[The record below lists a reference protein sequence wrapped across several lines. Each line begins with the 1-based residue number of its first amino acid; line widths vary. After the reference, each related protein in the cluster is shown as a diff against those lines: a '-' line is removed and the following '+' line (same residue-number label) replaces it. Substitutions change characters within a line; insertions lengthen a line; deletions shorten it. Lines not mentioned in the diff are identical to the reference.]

1 MISTDNNS
9 ITFTSKTF
17 HWWPFSIFDAHYP
30 GFWRGF
36 VEQNNITLTDTD
48 IIVSYS
54 KGGKGEFSLPVKD
67 LEYCINEKKIFS
79 FRFPWFCM
87 GNTRVSIGIGEK
99 DDRCWKG
106 GNVSFDRFYI
116 DFDEYADFIDAL
128 ETKKPLCFSQETEMI
143 ETRARWYRIDKL
155 LSGNRNTLWMNANH
169 IISSENLK
177 WGWCVKTNEIKYFF
191 TRGII
196 NNNLYIGSE
205 KHIRL
210 SNVTNE
216 DVKTARQFIKTNG
229 GNIAEDAEE
238 SYSDCWTPNVILSPS
253 LWFTHSS
260 IGFTD
265 KGIVYHQKTFKTNDD
280 IFLPYEKVNM
290 ATYESKWYWLF
301 TKHFTIYGEQ
311 NIIPTKRYSKN
322 DVDEIKDKLEAAG
335 VKDMEGETYTPS
347 YHTSWIG
354 IVLSIV
360 TLSIYHWLVV
370 AAKMLKKRNTLVIG
384 DDKIAWDGQ
393 IYGFTAFRDGYHR
406 EILKKLSTLVLE
418 GKDIHDIVYLKKHW
432 YHLWGYMFIWAHPYN
447 IRWWDGEAG
456 ENQHS
461 VDYDLEIKKIWSWNV
476 KEIISKFEDKG
487 FVPENKKHDFYK
499 KWCKHFMLDK
509 YK

>member
-1 MISTDNNS
+1 M
-9 ITFTSKTF
+9 
-17 HWWPFSIFDAHYP
+17 
-30 GFWRGF
+30 
-36 VEQNNITLTDTD
+36 
-48 IIVSYS
+48 
-54 KGGKGEFSLPVKD
+54 
-67 LEYCINEKKIFS
+67 
-79 FRFPWFCM
+79 
-87 GNTRVSIGIGEK
+87 
-99 DDRCWKG
+99 
-106 GNVSFDRFYI
+106 
-116 DFDEYADFIDAL
+116 
-128 ETKKPLCFSQETEMI
+128 
-143 ETRARWYRIDKL
+143 
-155 LSGNRNTLWMNANH
+155 
-169 IISSENLK
+169 
-177 WGWCVKTNEIKYFF
+177 
-191 TRGII
+191 
-196 NNNLYIGSE
+196 
-205 KHIRL
+205 
-210 SNVTNE
+210 
-216 DVKTARQFIKTNG
+216 
-229 GNIAEDAEE
+229 
-238 SYSDCWTPNVILSPS
+238 
-253 LWFTHSS
+253 
-260 IGFTD
+260 
-265 KGIVYHQKTFKTNDD
+265 YHQKTFKTNDD